1 MAETTAVT
9 NILPGYT
16 FGGHDAYE
24 AVPEIVGKYG
34 KKVCI
39 IGGETA
45 LSKAV
50 PVLKPILEA
59 NDFTITDVIV
69 FGKECSY
76 EKGQKLAQL
85 DSVKAA
91 DVYFAVGGGKAIDTV
106 KLVSHYC
113 GSKPFF
119 TFPTIAGTCAATSKV
134 AAVYHENHVFDSV
147 HYNGYPAK
155 HVFIDS
161 QILVEAPTKYAWAGM
176 GDTIAKHY
184 ESTFS
189 ARGLQTVYETQL
201 GLAMSVMCAQPIQEH
216 GVEAIEA
223 SDANKRSDAF
233 DQAAL
238 AVILTTGLVSNFLA
252 EEFNSNIAH
261 AMCYGFTTQ
270 KVVEENHLHGEI
282 VSYGV
287 LVLLTVDKQ
296 LEERAKWLDV
306 YKAMGLPVKLADLE
320 MKIEDMA
327 PVYKKA
333 IDVPATDVS
342 PYPITEQ
349 MLEDAVKAL
358 EAL

>member
-1 MAETTAVT
+1 MAVT

>member
-189 ARGLQTVYETQL
+189 VRGLQTVYETQL

-287 LVLLTVDKQ
+287 LVLLTVDKRY
-296 LEERAKWLDV
+296 EERAKWLEV
-306 YKAMGLPVKLADLE
+306 YKKMGLPTKLADL
-320 MKIEDMA
+320 DMTLDKME
-327 PVYKKA
+327 PVYDKA
-333 IDVPATDVS
+333 VAVPDMDVS
-342 PYPITEQ
+342 PYKVTKE
-349 MLEDAVKAL
+349 MLKAAVEEL
-358 EAL
+358 ESL

>member
-1 MAETTAVT
+1 MAVT

-24 AVPEIVGKYG
+24 AVPGIVGKYG

-50 PVLKPILEA
+50 PVLKPVLEA
-59 NDFTITDVIV
+59 NDFTITDIIV
-69 FGKECSY
+69 YGKECTYANS
-76 EKGQKLAQL
+76 EKLSKLPAVQ
-85 DSVKAA
+85 DA
-91 DVYFAVGGGKAIDTV
+91 DVLFAVGGGKAIDSV
-106 KLVSHYC
+106 KLISHYTNN
-113 GSKPFF
+113 KPFF

-287 LVLLTVDKQ
+287 LVLLTVDKRY
-296 LEERAKWLDV
+296 EERAKWLEV
-306 YKAMGLPVKLADLE
+306 YKKMGLPTKLADL
-320 MKIEDMA
+320 DMTLDKME
-327 PVYKKA
+327 PVYDKA
-333 IDVPATDVS
+333 VAVPDMDVS
-342 PYPITEQ
+342 PYKVTKE
-349 MLEDAVKAL
+349 MLKAAVEEL
-358 EAL
+358 ESL

>member
-1 MAETTAVT
+1 MAVT

-24 AVPEIVGKYG
+24 AVPGIVGKYG

-50 PVLKPILEA
+50 PVLKPVLEP
-59 NDFTITDVIV
+59 NDITNTNNIDY
-69 FGKECSY
+69 GKECTYANS
-76 EKGQKLAQL
+76 EKMSKLPAVQ
-85 DSVKAA
+85 DA
-91 DVYFAVGGGKAIDTV
+91 DVLFAVGGGKAIDSV
-106 KLVSHYC
+106 KLISHYTNN
-113 GSKPFF
+113 KPFF
-119 TFPTIAGTCAATSKV
+119 TFPTISATCAATSKV
-134 AAVYHENHVFDSV
+134 AIVYHEDHVFDSQL
-147 HYNGYPAK
+147 YLEGPA
-155 HVFIDS
+155 VNCFINS
-161 QILVEAPTKYAWAGM
+161 QILVEAPIKYVWAGM

-184 ESTFS
+184 ECEISS
-189 ARGLQTVYETQL
+189 RGLDNTYETQL
-201 GLAMSVMCAQPIQEH
+201 GVAMSIMCAEPIRIN
-216 GVEAIEA
+216 GVKAMEAA
-223 SDANKRSDAF
+223 KTHTRNDAF
-233 DQAAL
+233 DQAVL
-238 AVILTTGLVSNFLA
+238 AVILTTGLVSNFLTA
-252 EEFNSNIAH
+252 EFNTHIAH
-261 AMCYGFTTQ
+261 AMCYGFSTQ
-270 KVVEENHLHGEI
+270 EIVEKNHLHGEI

-306 YKAMGLPVKLADLE
+306 YKAIGLPVKLADLE